1 MFDRYGEHVLKNGIP
16 GKLLSITV
24 SGQNIGAQWGYS
36 FSGDPM
42 EIFESF
48 FGTINP
54 YHIALDDDG

>member
-1 MFDRYGEHVLKNGIP
+1 
-16 GKLLSITV
+16 LSITYL
-24 SGQNIGAQWGYS
+24 GQGIGAQQGYS

-54 YHIALDDDG
+54 YHIALDDNGK